1 MGASSGGMGGSPTS
15 TATTG
20 GGSQGVFGTQA
31 PTVNPNGSVYAGP
44 MAGSPASGGYGGGYS
59 SPFGSGYGGVY
70 GGSMGGYSP
79 FRGGMGYGTPFYS
92 QQQPFYGTQG
102 NIPLPL
108 NPYNPNQPVTR
119 TYTYTP
125 HPTMQQN
132 ESGELYW
139 LLLNAIHGVQ
149 QQPITMTYTDPYS
162 GGGYSPF
169 QQNQNLM
176 VAGSPVQQQV
186 ATAYQQ
192 LFGRP
197 AETSGA
203 NYWTNQFQG
212 QNLSQQDINRQI
224 MAGAGGSDIGAARDY
239 ALSQMRGVR
248 PSSTEKQFY
257 QPVYQSQYTNYSRSP
272 FMYSPS
278 YSSGIMGNPF
288 AYGGGGGGYQS
299 PFMMTSY
306 ATPSQSGA
314 YDPYAGG
321 FAIKTGGQIEY
332 KDGIASLVKDE

>member
-1 MGASSGGMGGSPTS
+1 MGASSGGMGANPTS
-15 TATTG
+15 T
-20 GGSQGVFGTQA
+20 SQGYGQ
-31 PTVNPNGSVYAGP
+31 S
-44 MAGSPASGGYGGGYS
+44 MGGYGQSMGGYGQS
-59 SPFGSGYGGVY
+59 MGGYGQQGGYNSFGS
-70 GGSMGGYSP
+70 SMSGYSP
-79 FRGGMGYGTPFYS
+79 FRGGMNYGTPFPS
-92 QQQPFYGTQG
+92 QQPFYGSQG
-102 NIPLPL
+102 NMALPT

-125 HPTMQQN
+125 QPTMQQN
-132 ESGELYW
+132 EFGELYS
-139 LLLNAIHGVQ
+139 VQ

-224 MAGAGGSDIGAARDY
+224 MANAGGSDIGAARDY

-278 YSSGIMGNPF
+278 YSSGTMGNPF
-288 AYGGGGGGYQS
+288 AYGGSPYQMS
-299 PFMMTSY
+299 MAMPYY
-306 ATPSQSGA
+306 AEG
-314 YDPYAGG
+314 
-321 FAIKTGGQIEY
+321 
-332 KDGIASLVKDE
+332 GIASLVDDE